1 MPSKTR
7 TGLIALS
14 IAAPIA
20 AAIALFSN
28 ATAQG
33 GELQRS
39 PAFLMAQADTT
50 DQDGMMGQG
59 DMGGMMGQGDMGG
72 MMDMM
77 QQMSRMMAT
86 CNKMME
92 TTLDDE
98 QRSGGDDKTETPQ
111 Q

>member
-7 TGLIALS
+7 TGLIALTVV
-14 IAAPIA
+14 APFA
-20 AAIALFSN
+20 AAAALFSN
-28 ATAQG
+28 APAQG
-33 GELQRS
+33 GQLQLS
-39 PAFLMAQADTT
+39 PAFLMAQAETT
-50 DQDGMMGQG
+50 EQDGMMGQG
-59 DMGGMMGQGDMGG
+59 NMGG

-111 Q
+111 K